1 MLPVLNE
8 KNKDFTVLSVNSEE
22 FNSFGRVLTGIDPTA
37 IIEAAQNI
45 QMPEMGA
52 SYSASV
58 EAFENLEIA
67 KQIQDECF
75 GTLPTQVGYCWGH
88 CSFLNATEWH
98 TSSEIN
104 IAVTDL
110 VLILGHLWDVH
121 DNKIDASQ
129 FSVFYVPKGTVLE
142 TYATTLHYCPC
153 QVTDSG
159 FGWVVALP
167 KNTNTALPFPSADPL
182 LSARNKWLIAHNE
195 NEKLIARGAVAG
207 ISGPNYEIK
216 Y

>member
-1 MLPVLNE
+1 MLTVLNQ
-8 KNKDFTVLSVNSEE
+8 KNTDFKVYAVNSEE
-22 FNSFGRVLTGIDPTA
+22 FRSFGRLITDLDTTEIMAVAEKIA
-37 IIEAAQNI
+37 
-45 QMPEMGA
+45 MPQSGSA
-52 SYSASV
+52 YRASV
-58 EAFENLEIA
+58 EAFEELAIA
-67 KQIQDECF
+67 DQIRNAYF
-75 GTLPTQVGYCWGH
+75 GTLPTQIGYCWGY
-88 CSFLNATEWH
+88 SRFLNATEWH

-110 VLILGHLWDVH
+110 VLILGHLWDVK

-129 FSVFYVPKGTVLE
+129 FMVFYVPKGTVLE

-153 QVTDSG
+153 QAADSG

-167 KNTNTALPFPSADPL
+167 KGTNTALPCPAADPL
-182 LSARNKWLIAHNE
+182 LTDRNKWLIAHNE
-195 NEKLIARGAVAG
+195 NEALIAKGVVAG